1 MLYDLVLK
9 NRSYRR
15 FDESVEISA
24 DTLRELCNL
33 ARLSSS
39 AANRQTLKFRLVTSK
54 NECEKVF
61 SNVAWAGYI
70 KDGAPKDGEKPTAY
84 IIILNDNSIFKN
96 NAIDTGIVSEVILLG
111 ASEKELGGCMIASFK
126 AESLREALS
135 IPDHLETE
143 LVIALGKPVET
154 VVIEDMKDNDVKYW
168 RDEEKVHHV
177 PKRSLDELIV

>member
-1 MLYDLVLK
+1 MLYNLVLK

-15 FDESVEISA
+15 FDESERISEG
-24 DTLRELCNL
+24 TLRELVNL

-39 AANRQTLKFRLVTSK
+39 AANRQTLKFRLVTSR

-61 SNVAWAGYI
+61 FNTAWAGYI
-70 KDGAPKDGEKPTAY
+70 KNGAPVKGERPSAY
-84 IIILNDNSIFKN
+84 IVILNDNSLFTC
-96 NAIDTGIVSEVILLG
+96 NAIDVGIAAGTILLG

-126 AESLREALS
+126 DERIREALS
-135 IPDHLETE
+135 IPENFETK
-143 LVIALGKPVET
+143 LVIALGKPVED

-168 RDEEKVHHV
+168 RDEERVHHV

>member
-15 FDESVEISA
+15 FDESVKISEES
-24 DTLRELCNL
+24 LLELINL

-39 AANRQTLKFRLVTSK
+39 AANRQTLKFRLVTSPD
-54 NECEKVF
+54 ECEKVF
-61 SNVAWAGYI
+61 SLTSWAGYI
-70 KDGAPKDGEKPTAY
+70 KDGAPKKGERPSAY
-84 IIILNDNSIFKN
+84 IVILNDNSLFSN
-96 NAIDTGIVSEVILLG
+96 NAIDTGIASEAILLG
-111 ASEKELGGCMIASFK
+111 ACEKGLGGCMIASFK
-126 AESLREALS
+126 ASPLIEALS
-135 IPDHLETE
+135 IPESLEPK

-168 RDEEKVHHV
+168 RDDDKVHHV

>member
-15 FDESVEISA
+15 FDESVRISE
-24 DTLRELCNL
+24 DVLCELCNL

-54 NECEKVF
+54 EECDKVF
-61 SNVAWAGYI
+61 SLTSWAGYI
-70 KDGAPKDGEKPTAY
+70 KDGAPKVGERPTAY
-84 IIILNDNSIFKN
+84 IVVLNDDSIFKN
-96 NAIDTGIVSEVILLG
+96 SAIDIGIASEAILLG
-111 ASEKELGGCMIASFK
+111 ATEKELGGCMILSFK
-126 AESLREALS
+126 ASSVSEALS
-135 IPDHLETE
+135 LPDHLTPE

-168 RDEEKVHHV
+168 RDENSVHHV
-177 PKRSLDELIV
+177 PKRSIAELIV